1 MLLGKKL
8 VRGIPMKIRVLSK
21 YRLRI
26 QLIGVNLLIALF
38 AIIIIGGGSYQLHY
52 RQTVSYLDNTTDIY
66 FSEVSEQL
74 EDYYVDLSRLAD
86 ATFYNNV
93 FQEMMLGEHLDY
105 KEYVNFDNLVGQY
118 VTLVDS
124 VTDLYF
130 ISPYK
135 DNHYFLNDISDL
147 YRIKLGI
154 QIDKIFDNKSG
165 TKLHIISS
173 RSENESYLY
182 ALRPVTGILPK
193 YDSYSKNIG
202 VGVILL
208 KKNSI
213 LRILK
218 NNNLPTSTETYL
230 LDAEDN
236 IIESTTGT
244 KSVKLDLKNIEK
256 SYIVKSQL
264 LEGMKPSMKLVC
276 LIPKSI
282 LYKDINSYRA
292 YLITTIIIILLVTI
306 IGSISFNYRLTR
318 PLKELADT
326 FDRVARGNLK
336 SRLKFD
342 YENEITTVEQN
353 FNRMMQDIY
362 TLNKNIMKNHER
374 LYKAELDKK
383 QFQYSSLQNQ
393 IKSHFLYNTLTMIRA
408 MAYRGEKKEMGELIN
423 RLVAY
428 LRYIAKE
435 EQFVSLEAELE
446 HLKNYMYIQE
456 VRFDNVIK
464 LRKEIDKTIG
474 DVPILKLIL
483 QPLIENAASHGLG
496 RWNKPGVI
504 TVKASRKDKH
514 VLVKVMDNGC
524 GISQSR
530 LNEVRESVKATSD
543 EINHIGLRNIQ
554 RRLQLEYGPECIL
567 KIKSWEGIGTIL
579 SFEIPYEEDIER
591 GVFDAKSTADR

>member
-1 MLLGKKL
+1 MVKLTFSAIRKKLLGRIL
-8 VRGIPMKIRVLSK
+8 MKIRVLSR

-26 QLIGVNLLIALF
+26 QLIGVNLLIALL
-38 AIIIIGGGSYQLHY
+38 AIIIIGGGSYKLHY
-52 RQTVSYLDNTTDIY
+52 SQTVSYLDNTTDIY

-74 EDYYVDLSRLAD
+74 EDYYVDLYRLAD
-86 ATFYNNV
+86 ATFYNNI
-93 FQEMMLGEHLDY
+93 FQEMMLGQHSDY

-124 VTDLYF
+124 VIDLYF
-130 ISPYK
+130 YSPYQG
-135 DNHYFLNDISDL
+135 NHYFLNDISDL

-154 QIDKIFDNKSG
+154 GSDKAFDNKSG

-173 RSENESYLY
+173 KLKSESYLY

-208 KKNSI
+208 EKNSLLKI
-213 LRILK
+213 LR
-218 NNNLPTSTETYL
+218 NNNLPNSTETYL
-230 LDAEDN
+230 LDIEDN
-236 IIESTTGT
+236 IIESTTENKST
-244 KSVKLDLKNIEK
+244 KLSYRNIKK
-256 SYIVKSQL
+256 SYIVKTRL

-282 LYKDINSYRA
+282 LYKEINSYRQ
-292 YLITTIIIILLVTI
+292 YLVMTIIIILMVTL

-374 LYKAELDKK
+374 LYRAELDKK

-408 MAYRGEKKEMGELIN
+408 MAYRGEKREMGELIN

-435 EQFVSLEAELE
+435 EQFVFLKAEVE

-456 VRFDNVIK
+456 MRFNNVIK
-464 LRKEIDKTIG
+464 LRKEVDETIG

-496 RWNKPGVI
+496 QWNKPGVI
-504 TVKASRKDKH
+504 NVKTERKNKH
-514 VLVKVMDNGC
+514 VLIKVMDNGC
-524 GISQSR
+524 GMSKRR
-530 LNEVRESVKATSD
+530 LEEVRQLLKSTSE

-554 RRLQLEYGPECIL
+554 RRLQLEYSPECSL
-567 KIKSWEGIGTIL
+567 NIKSWEGIGTII

-591 GVFDAKSTADR
+591 GV